1 MTEVSSVVFLFKR
14 EDFMSNI
21 TEISSKDNQI
31 IKRICN
37 LQKSS
42 KSRRE
47 EGVFVLEGQRLC
59 IDARGCGCSPE
70 IFIMSH
76 SAEMRYPDDC
86 KILSDTAKFSY
97 RVSDTL
103 FAKISDTVGPQGLL
117 CVCKTPEFTESAL
130 FSEGKYIALENLQDP
145 TNLGAISRTADA
157 LGIDGMIL
165 QDCCD
170 PYSPKSLRASMGALI
185 RIPIIQTDNMFDIF
199 SNYGLT
205 SYAAVIDSEAET
217 LSTVHFDFGSVA
229 VIGNE
234 GNGLKK
240 ESVAKCTTRI
250 TIPMKSTTESL
261 NAAVAA
267 SIIMWE
273 MCK

>member
-1 MTEVSSVVFLFKR
+1 
-14 EDFMSNI
+14 MSRI
-21 TEISSKDNQI
+21 VEISSKDNQI
-31 IKRICN
+31 IKRISN

-59 IDARGCGCSPE
+59 TDALGCGCIPE
-70 IFIMSH
+70 IFVMSN
-76 SAEMRYPDDC
+76 SAEKRYPDDC
-86 KILSDTAKFSY
+86 RILSESCEFSY
-97 RVSDTL
+97 RASDAL
-103 FAKISDTVGPQGLL
+103 FGKISDTLAPQGLL
-117 CVCKTPEFTESAL
+117 CVCKIPDNSDSNL
-130 FSEGKYIALENLQDP
+130 RSNGKYIALENLQDP

-157 LGIDGMIL
+157 LGIDGIIL
-165 QDCCD
+165 QECCD

-185 RIPIIQTDNMFDIF
+185 RMPIIQTDNMFDIF
-199 SNYGLT
+199 SKYSLI
-205 SYAAVIDSEAET
+205 SFAAVVDSDAQ
-217 LSTVHFDFGSVA
+217 TVSSVNFGAGSVA

-240 ESVAKCTTRI
+240 ETITNCKTKI

>member
-1 MTEVSSVVFLFKR
+1 
-14 EDFMSNI
+14 MSNI

-59 IDARGCGCSPE
+59 MDALGSGCTPE
-70 IFIMSH
+70 LFVMSH

-86 KILSDTAKFSY
+86 KALSSVAQLSY
-97 RVSDTL
+97 RINDAL
-103 FAKISDTVGPQGLL
+103 FSKISDTIGPQGLL
-117 CVCKTPEFTESAL
+117 CIYKMPENINAVLS
-130 FSEGKYIALENLQDP
+130 SNGKYIALENLQDP

-157 LGIDGMIL
+157 LGIDGIIL
-165 QDCCD
+165 QGCCD
-170 PYSPKSLRASMGALI
+170 PYSPKSLRASMGALV
-185 RIPIIQTDNMFDIF
+185 RIPVIQTNNMFSLF
-199 SNYGLT
+199 STYGLK
-205 SYAAVIDSEAET
+205 SYAAVIDSEAEK
-217 LSTVHFDFGSVA
+217 LSSVNFGAGSVA

-234 GNGLKK
+234 GNGLK
-240 ESVAKCTTRI
+240 EETVAKCTTKI

>member
-1 MTEVSSVVFLFKR
+1 
-14 EDFMSNI
+14 MSKI
-21 TEISSKDNQI
+21 VDISSKDNQI
-31 IKRICN
+31 VKRINN

-59 IDARGCGCSPE
+59 IDALGCGCCPE
-70 IFIMSH
+70 IFVMSN
-76 SAEMRYPDDC
+76 SAEARYPDDC
-86 KILSDTAKFSY
+86 RILSDAAESSY

-103 FAKISDTVGPQGLL
+103 FSKISDTVGPQGIL
-117 CVCKTPEFTESAL
+117 CVCKIPELESGAL
-130 FSEGKYIALENLQDP
+130 SSNGKYIALENLQDP

-157 LGIDGMIL
+157 LGIDGIIL

-170 PYSPKSLRASMGALI
+170 PYSPKSLRASMGALV
-185 RIPIIQTDNMFDIF
+185 RVPVIQTENMFDIF
-199 SNYGLT
+199 TTYGLT
-205 SYAAVIDSEAET
+205 SYAAVIDTDAEM
-217 LSTVHFDFGSVA
+217 LSSVSFGAGSVV

-234 GNGLKK
+234 GNGLNQETIANCK
-240 ESVAKCTTRI
+240 TRI
-250 TIPMKSTTESL
+250 TIPMKSKAESL